1 MTSNNSLDGSV
12 YASAAARND
21 LAMIRQRM
29 RNHRASV
36 LTTDGRMNEKVRDSE
51 RRKVQRR
58 ATLGEREREREREHG
73 LKVMYIERPAPR
85 R

>member
-12 YASAAARND
+12 YVSAAARND

-36 LTTDGRMNEKVRDSE
+36 QTADGRTDNEKEEARGERRRGELSE
-51 RRKVQRR
+51 REN
-58 ATLGEREREREREHG
+58 AT
-73 LKVMYIERPAPR
+73 
-85 R
+85 

>member
-36 LTTDGRMNEKVRDSE
+36 LIADGRMDNEKVRGSE

-58 ATLGEREREREREHG
+58 ASFGEREREST
-73 LKVMYIERPAPR
+73 A
-85 R
+85 